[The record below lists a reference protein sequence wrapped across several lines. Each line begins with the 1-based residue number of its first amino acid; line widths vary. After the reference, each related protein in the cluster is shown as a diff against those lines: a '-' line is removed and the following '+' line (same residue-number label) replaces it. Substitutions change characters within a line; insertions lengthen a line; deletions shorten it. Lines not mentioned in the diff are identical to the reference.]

1 MTDTTPAPAATPEPQ
16 AGDGQQTTAAVQ
28 EQSHTEPDAP
38 ATTWTLDAALT
49 EMKKLRDEAAKYRKE
64 KQAEVKARE
73 TAEAATMAEQG
84 KYKELY
90 EKVAPKLSDYDA
102 IKERYDALIAQVQA
116 ANEKRIAAIPEQMR
130 SLVPEYDDPQRLAAW
145 LDANAAVFAKPVAPS
160 LDGRAGGNG
169 TASAAV
175 TDEEIEQLAA
185 RWRVKPEHI
194 DRAAAA
200 KMLRGK

>member
-16 AGDGQQTTAAVQ
+16 AGDGKQTTAAVQ
-28 EQSHTEPDAP
+28 EQPHTEPDAT
-38 ATTWTLDAALT
+38 ATTWTLDAALA

-73 TAEAATMAEQG
+73 AAEAAALAEQG
-84 KYKELY
+84 NYKALY
-90 EKVAPKLSDYDA
+90 EKVTPKISEYDTL
-102 IKERYDALIAQVQA
+102 KERYDALIAQVQA

-145 LDANAAVFAKPVAPS
+145 LEANAAVFSKPAAPS

-169 TASAAV
+169 TAGAAI

>member
-1 MTDTTPAPAATPEPQ
+1 MTDTTTPAVTPEPQ
-16 AGDGQQTTAAVQ
+16 AGDGQQTEQ
-28 EQSHTEPDAP
+28 EQPNSEHAP
-38 ATTWTLDAALT
+38 LSPEQWRAEAEAAR
-49 EMKKLRDEAAKYRKE
+49 KEAAKYRTQLRAQE
-64 KQAEVKARE
+64 KATADAEAKRLAEQGEYKALYESVKAK
-73 TAEAATMAEQG
+73 AEAADTLQ
-84 KYKELY
+84 
-90 EKVAPKLSDYDA
+90 
-102 IKERYDALIAQVQA
+102 ERYDALIAQVQA

-145 LDANAAVFAKPVAPS
+145 LEANAAVFAKPAAPS

>member
-1 MTDTTPAPAATPEPQ
+1 MTDTTAQAGEPEPQ
-16 AGDGQQTTAAVQ
+16 AGQGQTTV
-28 EQSHTEPDAP
+28 TEPGQTKEPETTQEWTPKAAAARIKELNAENAKWHQRFRDAEK
-38 ATTWTLDAALT
+38 AKAA
-49 EMKKLRDEAAKYRKE
+49 
-64 KQAEVKARE
+64 
-73 TAEAATMAEQG
+73 AEAEALAEQG
-84 KYKELY
+84 RYKELY

-145 LDANAAVFAKPVAPS
+145 LEANAAVFSKPAAPS